1 MRGIQGLVIAIGL
14 GICGAFFNWIYL
26 STKSQEVAMEYFVGI
41 KPKMLVDRNET
52 LTMNQI
58 VPVPIPREAAATLK
72 DFAIPYSAHQSV
84 VGHPVTRPIPGG
96 SLLLNDDLRTPPTE
110 LSFSQTEKDGQT
122 RERAMWVPFD
132 TRAFVPSLITPGDMV
147 SFLVPRPYSR
157 PATPA
162 RAVPS
167 PTPAR
172 GAKPPAGGA
181 AGAAAGPVPVG
192 PPQAAPG
199 SASEVASPLVPV
211 VAPGGAETGQTE
223 LLGPFR
229 VLSVGNRLGS
239 VDAFRAAKMPQVQE
253 NVLTISVSIDLA
265 GQLESKAQRL
275 WDLIRASNFQQ
286 VGVMLHPRKK

>member
-1 MRGIQGLVIAIGL
+1 MRGIQGLVVAIGL

-41 KPKMLVDRNET
+41 KPKMSVDRNET
-52 LTMNQI
+52 LTMNHI

-84 VGHPVTRPIPGG
+84 VGHSVTRPIPGG

-110 LSFSQTEKDGQT
+110 LNFGQTDKDGQT

-147 SFLVPRPYSR
+147 SFLVTRPYSR
-157 PATPA
+157 PTMAA
-162 RAVPS
+162 RPGPS
-167 PTPAR
+167 PTPVKD
-172 GAKPPAGGA
+172 AKPPAGGA
-181 AGAAAGPVPVG
+181 AAAGPAPAG
-192 PPQAAPG
+192 TPQAAPG
-199 SASEVASPLVPV
+199 LSAEAESPLVPV
-211 VAPGGAETGQTE
+211 VAPGGSETGQTE

-265 GQLESKAQRL
+265 GQLEPKAQRL